1 MKKNIILWLLLTIIF
16 LFSIDTETF
25 CFPLKAKDAYPQ
37 RIISLGP
44 SITEELYLLGAQDRL
59 VGCTLYCKRP
69 KKAETKEKVATVI
82 EVNLEKVIMLKP
94 DLVLATSLADLKTVK
109 KLRDLGIKVV
119 VFPQAKNFTE
129 VCKQFLELGRIIGR
143 RKKAEEIVRRAKMRV
158 NIIKKEVKN
167 LPKQKVFV
175 QIGAKPLFTATRDS
189 FINDFIELAGGI
201 NIAQNSKSGLYSREK
216 VLKDNPEVI
225 IIVTMGIVGEGER
238 EIWKKYKTLKAV
250 KNNRIH
256 IIDSYKL
263 CSPTPVSFVEALEKI
278 TNILHPKEA
287 RIN

>member
-1 MKKNIILWLLLTIIF
+1 MKKNIILGLLLTIIF

-25 CFPLKAKDAYPQ
+25 CFPLKANPQ
-37 RIISLGP
+37 RVISLGP

-69 KKAETKEKVATVI
+69 KEAETKEKVATVI
-82 EVNLEKVIMLKP
+82 EVNLEKVIMLRP
-94 DLVLATSLADLKTVK
+94 DLVLATSLTDLKTVK
-109 KLRDLGIKVV
+109 KLRNLGIKVV

-129 VCKQFLELGRIIGR
+129 VCKQFLELGRIVGR
-143 RKKAEEIVRRAKMRV
+143 EKEAEEIVSQAKMRV
-158 NIIKKEVKN
+158 NIIQKEDKN

-175 QIGAKPLFTATRDS
+175 QIGSKPLFTATRDS
-189 FINDFIELAGGI
+189 FINEFIELAGGI

-238 EIWKKYKTLKAV
+238 EIWKKYETLKAV
-250 KNNRIH
+250 KNNRIY

-263 CSPTPVSFVEALEKI
+263 CSPTPVSFVEALEEI
-278 TNILHPKEA
+278 ANILHPKEA